1 MPLTL
6 AYAVTTLIA
15 LLLSG
20 LLGSVES
27 ALAPISRARVEGMVK
42 DEVRGAGALL
52 RVVDNRAS
60 HVNTLVMLRT
70 VLDVVAAVFAAMLA
84 MDLIASDVWAITA
97 AVAAVTLLQF
107 GIIGV
112 FARTAGKRNP
122 YSISLRAA
130 QWLVAFHTILGPLSG
145 LLIKLGNVFHPGEDF
160 RDGPY
165 STEVEL
171 REMVDIAQE
180 QGVVETTEGRMI
192 QNIFDL
198 ASTHARQVMVP
209 RPEMIWIEEDKT
221 AAQATRLMVR
231 SGHSRVPVIGEDVDD
246 IVGVAYLKDMFGDD
260 GRPID
265 RDTAITNVV
274 REPLFVPDSKPLDVL
289 LKQMQ
294 QQNTH
299 IAIVV
304 DEYGGV
310 AGLLTMED
318 LLEEIV
324 GEITDEYDEDEAAPI
339 EHLDMDSDT
348 RLLRVQARL
357 PLDDLIDHLAD
368 HLDYELT
375 YDDEVLDSVDT
386 VAGLL
391 SYELGRVPLPG
402 SSISM
407 DGLTYTAEGGRDRRG
422 RIKTRSVL
430 VSVPAPAGEEFSE

>member
-1 MPLTL
+1 MEFTFG
-6 AYAVTTLIA
+6 YAVAAIAA

-27 ALAPISRARVEGMVK
+27 ALAPISRARVENMVK
-42 DEVRGAGALL
+42 DDTSGARALL
-52 RVVDNRAS
+52 RVVDQRAA

-70 VLDVVAAVFAAMLA
+70 ILDVMAAVFAAMLA
-84 MDLIASDVWAITA
+84 MDLIASDLWAITA
-97 AVAAVTLLQF
+97 AVATVTLLQF

-130 QWLVAFHTILGPLSG
+130 QGLSIFQRVLGPVAN
-145 LLIKLGNVFHPGEDF
+145 LLIRVGNLFHPGADF

-165 STEVEL
+165 ATEVEL

-180 QGVVETTEGRMI
+180 RGVVETTEGRMI

-209 RPEMIWIEEDKT
+209 RPEMIWIEADKT

-231 SGHSRVPVIGEDVDD
+231 CGHSRVPVIGETVDD
-246 IVGVAYLKDMFGDD
+246 VVGIAYLKDMFAAD
-260 GRPID
+260 GAAIDPHTPIT
-265 RDTAITNVV
+265 RVV
-274 REPLFVPDSKPLDVL
+274 REPLFIPDSKPLDVL
-289 LKQMQ
+289 LREMQ
-294 QQNTH
+294 RVNTH
-299 IAIVV
+299 IAIII

-339 EHLDMDSDT
+339 EPVGERT
-348 RLLRVQARL
+348 LRVQARL
-357 PLDDLIDHLAD
+357 PLDDLVDYLAD
-368 HLDYELT
+368 HFDYDLT
-375 YDDEVLDSVDT
+375 YDDEVRDAVDT

-402 SSISM
+402 SSIRM
-407 DGLTYTAEGGRDRRG
+407 QGLTYTAEGGRDRRG
-422 RIKTRSVL
+422 RVKTRTVL
-430 VSVPAPAGEEFSE
+430 VEVPLPAEADTSAEQP